1 MNFLQGIQN
10 FLKIINE
17 NWTTIIVIIGLAI
30 GTVNRIKKYINLTDD
45 EKIEIAKTQISETIL
60 KLISDAESD
69 YSEWKKAG
77 SIKRSQVI
85 EDIFIKYPILSKV
98 ADQTEIVKWIDDE
111 IDNALETLREI
122 IEENKRER
130 HIRGGMATKHKYEEL
145 SKLKK

>member
-10 FLKIINE
+10 FLEIINE

-122 IEENKRER
+122 IEENNEVTETIEKAE
-130 HIRGGMATKHKYEEL
+130 A
-145 SKLKK
+145 

>member
-10 FLKIINE
+10 FLEIINE

-122 IEENKRER
+122 IEENNKVTET
-130 HIRGGMATKHKYEEL
+130 IEKAEA
-145 SKLKK
+145 

>member
-10 FLKIINE
+10 FLEIINE

-77 SIKRSQVI
+77 SIKRSQII

-98 ADQTEIVKWIDDE
+98 ADQTEIVKWIDDK

-122 IEENKRER
+122 IEENNK
-130 HIRGGMATKHKYEEL
+130 ATETIE
-145 SKLKK
+145 

>member
-10 FLKIINE
+10 FLEIINK
-17 NWTTIIVIIGLAI
+17 NWTTIIVIIGLTI
-30 GTVNRIKKYINLTDD
+30 GIIDKIKKYITLSDD
-45 EKIEIAKTQISETIL
+45 EKIEIAKAQISETIL

-98 ADQTEIVKWIDDE
+98 ANQDEIINWIDNE
-111 IDNALETLREI
+111 IDNALEILRKI
-122 IEENKRER
+122 IEENNKS
-130 HIRGGMATKHKYEEL
+130 ID
-145 SKLKK
+145 KK

>member
-10 FLKIINE
+10 FLEIINE

-30 GTVNRIKKYINLTDD
+30 GTMNRIKKYINLTDD

-98 ADQTEIVKWIDDE
+98 ADQAEIVKWLDDE

-122 IEENKRER
+122 IEENNKVTET
-130 HIRGGMATKHKYEEL
+130 IE
-145 SKLKK
+145 

>member
-1 MNFLQGIQN
+1 MIFLQGIQN
-10 FLKIINE
+10 FLEIINE

-30 GTVNRIKKYINLTDD
+30 GTINRIKKYINLTDD

-122 IEENKRER
+122 IEENNKVTET
-130 HIRGGMATKHKYEEL
+130 IEKAEV
-145 SKLKK
+145 

>member
-10 FLKIINE
+10 FLNLVNE

-30 GTVNRIKKYINLTDD
+30 GLIRNIKKYINLTDD

-60 KLISDAESD
+60 KLISDAEVD

-85 EDIFIKYPILSKV
+85 QDIFNKYPILSKV
-98 ADQTEIVKWIDDE
+98 ADQKELVEWIDNE
-111 IDNALETLREI
+111 IDSALEELRAI
-122 IEENKRER
+122 IEENLTTVKLEE
-130 HIRGGMATKHKYEEL
+130 TKIE
-145 SKLKK
+145 

>member
-10 FLKIINE
+10 FLEIINE

-45 EKIEIAKTQISETIL
+45 EKIEIAKTQMSETIL

-122 IEENKRER
+122 IEENNK
-130 HIRGGMATKHKYEEL
+130 ATETIEKTEA
-145 SKLKK
+145 

>member
-10 FLKIINE
+10 FLEIINE

-77 SIKRSQVI
+77 SIQRSQVI

-122 IEENKRER
+122 IEENNKVTET
-130 HIRGGMATKHKYEEL
+130 IEKSET
-145 SKLKK
+145 

>member
-10 FLKIINE
+10 FLEIINE

-122 IEENKRER
+122 IEENNKVTET
-130 HIRGGMATKHKYEEL
+130 IEKAET
-145 SKLKK
+145 

>member
-10 FLKIINE
+10 FLEIINE

-122 IEENKRER
+122 IEENNKVTET
-130 HIRGGMATKHKYEEL
+130 IEKSET
-145 SKLKK
+145 

>member
-1 MNFLQGIQN
+1 MDFLQGIQN
-10 FLKIINE
+10 FLEIINE

-45 EKIEIAKTQISETIL
+45 DKIEIAKTQISETIL
-60 KLISDAESD
+60 KLISDAEND

-122 IEENKRER
+122 IEENNKDTET
-130 HIRGGMATKHKYEEL
+130 IEKTEA
-145 SKLKK
+145 

>member
-10 FLKIINE
+10 FLEIINE

-122 IEENKRER
+122 IEENNKVTET
-130 HIRGGMATKHKYEEL
+130 I
-145 SKLKK
+145 KKSET

>member
-10 FLKIINE
+10 FLEMINE

-122 IEENKRER
+122 IEENNKVTET
-130 HIRGGMATKHKYEEL
+130 IEKAEA
-145 SKLKK
+145 

>member
-10 FLKIINE
+10 FLEIINE

-122 IEENKRER
+122 IEENNK
-130 HIRGGMATKHKYEEL
+130 ATETIE
-145 SKLKK
+145 